1 MNINLSELSLA
12 ELHDLIANVQQALIA
27 KQKQERKHIIAQ
39 MQQLADSIGV
49 TIMIQEAGKPASKTP
64 VAAKYRNPRNPS
76 QTWSGRGM
84 KPRWLVALLD
94 EGLDIQ
100 DCLI

>member
-1 MNINLSELSLA
+1 MPSDLSQLSLT
-12 ELHDLIANVQQALIA
+12 ELHDLIAQAQQALA
-27 KQKQERKHIIAQ
+27 ARQKQERKQVIAQ

-49 TIMIQEAGKPASKTP
+49 TIMIQEAGKPASKAP
-64 VAAKYRNPRNPS
+64 VPAKYRNPRNPS

-94 EGLDIQ
+94 EGVDIQ